1 MIELQ
6 KLRYFIAVAE
16 TLNIGRA
23 ATQLHISQSP
33 LSRQIIALEE
43 QLGTPLFSREH
54 RRFQLT
60 EAGRQL
66 LEDAKELIAHA
77 LQIETRVRDE
87 AEGKIGTLTLGFVE
101 GAIHVGALQT
111 AIKRFLRIA
120 PLARVELKNL
130 RSRKQFEALQLGGID
145 VGFTYAPPTGNSS
158 LVCERIADE
167 GFILAMSK
175 DHPLASGR
183 LDIRKL
189 DGESF
194 IALPERESP
203 EARQTLLE
211 ACASAGFA
219 PSVRFEASDP
229 TVVLGLVDAGVG
241 LAIVQESLRGSITK
255 GIVLRPLPSSFP
267 MRVQIFRVWRECARP
282 LVSRFLSAQRS

>member
-167 GFILAMSK
+167 GFILAIQRI
-175 DHPLASGR
+175 R
-183 LDIRKL
+183 LSL
-189 DGESF
+189 C
-194 IALPERESP
+194 
-203 EARQTLLE
+203 RQTLH
-211 ACASAGFA
+211 AWSKSAVRLGNVTRA
-219 PSVRFEASDP
+219 DVRTPS
-229 TVVLGLVDAGVG
+229 
-241 LAIVQESLRGSITK
+241 IRGKS
-255 GIVLRPLPSSFP
+255 
-267 MRVQIFRVWRECARP
+267 E
-282 LVSRFLSAQRS
+282 LSWETS